1 MNASVRKLG
10 ALMGKDVTD
19 MLKNPTMIVCIVM
32 PVAFVLL
39 YRYIMGNVGGS
50 MGMMGGADM
59 GADADMETVE
69 GLITYVLLNT
79 ALCMTIGMTSS
90 AMLVYGL
97 AEEKEKHTLRTLML
111 ANVSAG
117 QVALAKGLV
126 SLAAILV
133 VAVACFA
140 LTGVSWQFFGG
151 FIAFAAV
158 GSVPIILLGLV
169 LGLAARD
176 QMTAGLYSMPILV
189 ISLVPLFTT
198 FAPEA
203 EFVAGLT
210 PLGGVCDL
218 LLLMIEGN
226 LMSADAL
233 VPVAVTLAWTVAGAL
248 AFKLLY
254 RKLAQDN

>member
-1 MNASVRKLG
+1 MRKLG
-10 ALMGKDVTD
+10 ALLDKDARD
-19 MLKNPTMIVCIVM
+19 LLKNPTMVVAVIM
-32 PVAFVLL
+32 PVALTLFDRVSF
-39 YRYIMGNVGGS
+39 R
-50 MGMMGGADM
+50 
-59 GADADMETVE
+59 DALAAGESDPAMR
-69 GLITYVLLNT
+69 LIVDGIFLVI
-79 ALCMTIGMTSS
+79 ALCMSVGVVGATV
-90 AMLVYGL
+90 LVYGI

-233 VPVAVTLAWTVAGAL
+233 APVAVTLAWTVAGAL

>member
-1 MNASVRKLG
+1 MRKLG
-10 ALMGKDVTD
+10 ALLDKDARD
-19 MLKNPTMIVCIVM
+19 LLKNPTMVVAVIM
-32 PVAFVLL
+32 PVALTLF
-39 YRYIMGNVGGS
+39 YRFS
-50 MGMMGGADM
+50 FR
-59 GADADMETVE
+59 DALAAGESDPAMR
-69 GLITYVLLNT
+69 LIVDGIFLVI
-79 ALCMTIGMTSS
+79 ALCMSVGVVGATV
-90 AMLVYGL
+90 LVYGI

-140 LTGVSWQFFGG
+140 G

-233 VPVAVTLAWTVAGAL
+233 APVAVTLAWTVAGAL